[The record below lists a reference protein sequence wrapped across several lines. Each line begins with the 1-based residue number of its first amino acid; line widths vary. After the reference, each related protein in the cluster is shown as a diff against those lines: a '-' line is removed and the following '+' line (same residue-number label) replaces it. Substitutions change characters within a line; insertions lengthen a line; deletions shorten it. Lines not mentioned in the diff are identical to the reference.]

1 MVPPTHRDV
10 KPGLALAGTGLSRS
24 PGSRLP
30 RRCDLCSFDKPPI
43 QVSTR
48 DQVYGYPYSSTVYGQ
63 YFMDLEAR
71 RFRVLVFPNE
81 SIPPLTTHR
90 SGKKQSATA
99 TLAL

>member
-1 MVPPTHRDV
+1 MTCVALINRQFKFQHATRFTDIPTVVLCMVN
-10 KPGLALAGTGLSRS
+10 
-24 PGSRLP
+24 
-30 RRCDLCSFDKPPI
+30 
-43 QVSTR
+43 
-48 DQVYGYPYSSTVYGQ
+48 
-63 YFMDLEAR
+63 FMDLEAR